1 MSRQVASGTRMP
13 TGDDAFVETAV
24 ISYRVADFLKK
35 YPPFHAVDD
44 ADLLGLAARGRVRFH
59 EPNEYILWQGEPHRL
74 QVFVIQQGTVS
85 LWDES
90 GDRFELRD
98 VRGEGDM
105 LGIERY
111 CDAPYCL
118 YSGRSESDVVI
129 YAFPAADFDQFV
141 LKYPHAAQYVAAEGR
156 VTPDYQPATGRRD
169 PQRTYLHTVAGRK
182 PLATCHGHDT
192 IAHVARRFLD
202 AHTHAMAVV
211 DGEGRARGVLTG
223 ETVLRWVAAG
233 GGNSRQQAIDTLL
246 EAPPTVVAPDASVTD
261 AVIAMGDAEVPAIA
275 ITADGTPDGRLQ
287 AIVTPADLA
296 LLFGEQ
302 PATLLRD
309 VRLAS
314 RTQELRELNQRARA
328 LTLEYLTGA
337 PAVEWLARLT
347 NLIDAA
353 IVRRILA
360 LNGVDH
366 PWGCWCFCGS
376 SGRGESLTKL
386 APHVLVLL
394 ADGEDEAAARETY
407 HRLLDALG
415 ECDYLPR
422 DLEFDPAFYVAGV
435 REWMVRY
442 RGWVRDPVMHEM
454 SRARTLFDLRPV
466 HGRRSLWQQI
476 DAAVAEHVDRDFLH
490 VLANDCLAS
499 LPPLTFFQDAVVDAD
514 GEHLSTFR
522 LEHSALRPL
531 VDVGRVFAVAAGKVL
546 GRSTLERF
554 ATARALLPEHEKIF
568 REAADTF
575 RVVLWQQGRVGISS
589 GTSGADLPPALLS
602 RHDRHVLKAG
612 FRSIL
617 RLLEFTADRAWLK
630 SL

>member
-1 MSRQVASGTRMP
+1 
-13 TGDDAFVETAV
+13 
-24 ISYRVADFLKK
+24 VADFLKK
-35 YPPFHAVDD
+35 HPPFHAVDD
-44 ADLLGLAARGRVRFH
+44 ADLLGLASRGRVRFH

-85 LWDES
+85 LWDEAS
-90 GDRFELRD
+90 DRIELRD

-111 CDAPYCL
+111 CDAPHCL

-129 YAFPAADFDQFV
+129 YAFPASDFDQFV
-141 LKYPHAAQYVAAEGR
+141 LKYAHAAQYVAAEGR

-169 PQRTYLHTVAGRK
+169 PQRTYLHSVAGRK
-182 PLATCHGHDT
+182 PLTTCHGHDT

-202 AHTHAMAVV
+202 SHAQALAVV
-211 DGEGRARGVLTG
+211 DDAGRARGVLTA
-223 ETVLRWVAAG
+223 ETVLTWVAEGAG
-233 GGNSRQQAIDTLL
+233 NAREQAIDTLL
-246 EAPPTVVAPDASVTD
+246 ETPTVMAPDASVTD
-261 AVIAMGDAEVPAIA
+261 GVIAMGGAQVPAIA

-309 VRLAS
+309 IRLAS
-314 RTQELRELNQRARA
+314 RTQELRELNHRARA

-347 NLIDAA
+347 HLIDAA

-360 LNGVDH
+360 LNGLEH
-366 PWGCWCFCGS
+366 PAGCWCFCGS
-376 SGRGESLTKL
+376 SGRGESLTTL

-394 ADGEDEAAARETY
+394 EDGEDEAAATTAY
-407 HRLLDALG
+407 QRLLGALA

-422 DLEFDPAFYVAGV
+422 DLEFDTGFYVARV
-435 REWMVRY
+435 DVWMGRY
-442 RGWVRDPVMHEM
+442 SGWVRDPVMHEM
-454 SRARTLFDLRPV
+454 ARARTLFDLRPV
-466 HGRRSLWQQI
+466 LGRRSLWHQVESS
-476 DAAVAEHVDRDFLH
+476 VAGHVDRDFLH

-499 LPPLTFFQDAVVDAD
+499 LPPLTFFQDAVVDND

-531 VDVGRVFAVAAGKVL
+531 VDVGRVFAMAAGKVL

-575 RVVLWQQGRVGISS
+575 RVVLWQQGRVGIGR

-617 RLLEFTADRAWLK
+617 RLLEFTADRAWLAN
-630 SL
+630 L